1 MTKMPK
7 EGTFS
12 SVVSQK
18 VSQRSCNVL
27 KNQCFKSCSRNSEK
41 AVEIPQ
47 RLFSFLADKRTNM
60 CRKVHRNVVLELETV
75 ENGCAVF
82 VLHLGCRQALP
93 ADFMRRYC
101 PESIREKVRR
111 WGKCVLS
118 RLLGVGAF
126 SYHRCRIPVAA
137 RGANM
142 ADVFDWRL
150 EDAFQVLRDAG
161 FLLYDDYRGEW
172 TPYNVYRHLMQQG
185 RVELPMPVLHEG
197 PGGYKESDS

>member
-1 MTKMPK
+1 
-7 EGTFS
+7 
-12 SVVSQK
+12 
-18 VSQRSCNVL
+18 
-27 KNQCFKSCSRNSEK
+27 
-41 AVEIPQ
+41 
-47 RLFSFLADKRTNM
+47 M
-60 CRKVHRNVVLELETV
+60 CRKVHRNVVLEQETV

-142 ADVFDWRL
+142 ADVFDWHL

-172 TPYNVYRHLMQQG
+172 TPYNVYRH
-185 RVELPMPVLHEG
+185 
-197 PGGYKESDS
+197 